1 MSNGFQ
7 LVAHDYN
14 NSNVQQN
21 LRLCNCSHKIFMCC
35 GNTTALL
42 RRAYG
47 VRGRRYVSAG
57 FRYVSAGFCKRLNKH
72 GSPGELLGN
81 AAEESEECV
90 E

>member
-21 LRLCNCSHKIFMCC
+21 LRLCNCSHKIFICC

-42 RRAYG
+42 RRVYG

-57 FRYVSAGFCKRLNKH
+57 FGTSRRVLGTSRRVFVS
-72 GSPGELLGN
+72 
-81 AAEESEECV
+81 V
-90 E
+90 